1 VISYFLHVKYYS
13 SKKIKA
19 RYTGAP
25 LLFQHSRKLGQED
38 YKFKSNM
45 GYAGD
50 PISKKKE
57 RKKKKSG
64 VRMEL

>member
-1 VISYFLHVKYYS
+1 
-13 SKKIKA
+13 
-19 RYTGAP
+19 
-25 LLFQHSRKLGQED
+25 
-38 YKFKSNM
+38 M

-64 VRMEL
+64 VRMELWSSIFAWSGGELERAAEKIILWANISFRLYKVR